1 MANERD
7 FIYEPISTQN
17 KKKTGFSSVFF
28 IILSLKNL
36 QEDLI
41 PYQASSTRYHSTQ
54 YNRTRVDGL
63 NQPVVL

>member
-1 MANERD
+1 MANERIL
-7 FIYEPISTQN
+7 FMKGQEEQ
-17 KKKTGFSSVFF
+17 KKTGFSSRLFYHPF
-28 IILSLKNL
+28 IKNL

-41 PYQASSTRYHSTQ
+41 PYQASSTRYQSTQ